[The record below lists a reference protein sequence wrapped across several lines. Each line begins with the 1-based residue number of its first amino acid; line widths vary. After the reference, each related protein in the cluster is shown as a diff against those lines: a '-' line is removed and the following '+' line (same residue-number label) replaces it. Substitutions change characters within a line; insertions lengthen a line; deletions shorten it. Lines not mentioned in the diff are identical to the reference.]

1 MFAKPEYALCAPCE
15 MPTPALSGATEGVA
29 SKVAVNVPVSVTP
42 IGVPCQVAS
51 AGASTHTGATGFTT
65 SVTVVARVKLLFTES
80 VPVSVTV
87 YVPVGADLEV
97 DTLSVEEPETALKA
111 SRAK

>member
-1 MFAKPEYALCAPCE
+1 MLAKPEYALCAPCE

-42 IGVPCQVAS
+42 IGVSCQVAS

-65 SVTVVARVKLLFTES
+65 SVTVVAWVKLLFTES
-80 VPVSVTV
+80 VPVIVTV
-87 YVPVGADLEV
+87 YVPVGVELEV
-97 DTLSVEEPETALKA
+97 DTFNVE
-111 SRAK
+111 